1 VPDDVSLD
9 KRMMALEEQLRHAA
23 AQQQLGNL
31 LSLGLLGFAVFQWWT
46 RPAPLQIY
54 VVDDM
59 PPNLDA

>member
-1 VPDDVSLD
+1 VPDQLSPDKQVS
-9 KRMMALEEQLRHAA
+9 LEEQQRQIL
-23 AQQQLGNL
+23 AQQKVGNL

-59 PPNLDA
+59 PRDLEV